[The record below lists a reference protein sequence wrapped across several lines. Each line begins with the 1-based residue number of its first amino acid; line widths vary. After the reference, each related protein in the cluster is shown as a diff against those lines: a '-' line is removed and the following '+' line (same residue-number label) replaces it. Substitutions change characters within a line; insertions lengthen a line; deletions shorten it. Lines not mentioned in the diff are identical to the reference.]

1 MFEIKDKVENLLDNM
16 DEIAKN
22 YYDLTMLKA
31 VEKGSKLAS
40 TLVISSLVAAI
51 LFFAFLFAGIG
62 AGFLLGRW
70 LGSPVWGFF
79 IIAGFLLL
87 ILILILLLK
96 GRFLKPMIRNLFI
109 KNLYD

>member
-1 MFEIKDKVENLLDNM
+1 MFEIKDKVENLMDNM
-16 DEIAKN
+16 DEIARN
-22 YYDLTMLKA
+22 YYNLTMLKA

-40 TLVISSLVAAI
+40 TLVISSLVAAL

-62 AGFLLGRW
+62 AGFLLGRL

-87 ILILILLLK
+87 ILFLILILK
-96 GRFLKPMIRNLFI
+96 GRVLKPMIRNLFI